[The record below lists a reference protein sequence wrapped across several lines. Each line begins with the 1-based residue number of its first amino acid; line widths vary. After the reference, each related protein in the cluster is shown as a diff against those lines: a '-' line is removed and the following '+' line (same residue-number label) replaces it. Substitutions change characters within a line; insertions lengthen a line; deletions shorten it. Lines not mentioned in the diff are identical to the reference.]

1 MLGTMWTNSKVVNLI
16 SLKLNNIE
24 MIIAATYFFPLCYI
38 SGKFGNIF
46 GRCQDWMQ
54 LWVRKLCV
62 STLPLRV
69 VMAGSQTFGDNYIWL
84 IMIDSLL
91 PLNNAGKK
99 KAQKSIK
106 KMVDLTKCC
115 FDAWPLSCRR
125 RLGNVDF
132 GKRQMMKGFLL
143 IHSHNTKV
151 RMFLGGCYGV
161 HCMDSGVFWHEGMG
175 KIVT

>member
-1 MLGTMWTNSKVVNLI
+1 MLGTIWTNSKELNLI
-16 SLKLNNIE
+16 SLKFHWNDCCSHI
-24 MIIAATYFFPLCYI
+24 FFPLCYI
-38 SGKFGNIF
+38 PGKFGNIF

-54 LWVRKLCV
+54 LWVCKLCV

-132 GKRQMMKGFLL
+132 GKRQLMKGFLL

-151 RMFLGGCYGV
+151 RMFHEGCYGV
-161 HCMDSGVFWHEGMG
+161 SHHCMDSDVLWHGEAG
-175 KIVT
+175 